1 MATNQSLSLEQRLGL
16 RLSQQ
21 QLRYVRLLELNTPEL
36 EDAVERELTDNPA
49 LEKEDK
55 YDDKMINTENILEIP
70 L

>member
-1 MATNQSLSLEQRLGL
+1 MSLEQRLGL

-55 YDDKMINTENILEIP
+55 YDEKGADCRPVSLA